1 MLLKIIFQ
9 IFSTMLLRK
18 RFLEYFNKWAKYVQ
32 MFNKWAKYVQMFN
45 KWAKSWENIFSQNL
59 KEFFFKDRELKVML
73 NGTKNLCFR

>member
-18 RFLEYFNKWAKYVQ
+18 RFLEY
-32 MFNKWAKYVQMFN
+32 FNKWAKYVQMFN